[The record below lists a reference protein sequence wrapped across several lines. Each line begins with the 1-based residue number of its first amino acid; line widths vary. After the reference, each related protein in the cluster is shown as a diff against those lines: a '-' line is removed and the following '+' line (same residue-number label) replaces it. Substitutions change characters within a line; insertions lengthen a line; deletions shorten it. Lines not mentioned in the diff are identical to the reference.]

1 MAEYTGKI
9 EINPLQKSDKSLSY
23 YAFADIEI
31 KETDWKYDTVNNIY
45 TYKITTLNKPIVSD
59 IKDYTTKKSVMVDVN
74 YNDDNTITLSS
85 IHNDHVIA
93 TFVDYVP
100 DTKLSDADIFYPATK
115 DKAVTFTDGETL
127 ETKYLNGDLTKFSQT
142 NPNLSS
148 IRYVKKIK
156 EDTFIEN
163 KGKYSIVIYG
173 KEHKLG
179 LNVVVGTILKEDPN
193 TKVFTQITDGTIT
206 IDNNKTQSEGTTII
220 LTFDTKFI
228 GYIVLQ
234 KERALVV

>member
-9 EINPLQKSDKSLSY
+9 EISSLQKSDKSLSY

-163 KGKYSIVIYG
+163 KGKYSVVING
-173 KEHKLG
+173 SEHKLG
-179 LNVVVGTILKEDPN
+179 LNVIVSVIMKQDPD
-193 TKVFTQITDGTIT
+193 TKVYTQINDGVIL
-206 IDNNKTQSEGTTII
+206 IDNNKTYTEGTTVIV
-220 LTFDTKFI
+220 TFNSKFT
-228 GYIVLQ
+228 GFIVLQ
-234 KERALVV
+234 KEKFTV

>member
-9 EINPLQKSDKSLSY
+9 EISSLQKSDKSLSY

-163 KGKYSIVIYG
+163 KGKYSVVING
-173 KEHKLG
+173 SEHKLG
-179 LNVVVGTILKEDPN
+179 LNVVVSVIMKQEPD
-193 TKVFTQITDGTIT
+193 TKLYTQINDGIIS
-206 IDNNKTQSEGTTII
+206 IDNNKTYREGTTIVI
-220 LTFDTKFI
+220 MFDNKFT
-228 GYIVLQ
+228 GFIVLQ
-234 KERALVV
+234 KEKFTV

>member
-9 EINPLQKSDKSLSY
+9 EISSLQKSDKSLSY
-23 YAFADIEI
+23 YAFADVEI

-127 ETKYLNGDLTKFSQT
+127 EMKYLNGDLTKFSQT

-148 IRYVKKIK
+148 IRYVKQIK

-163 KGKYSIVIYG
+163 KGKYSIVING
-173 KEHKLG
+173 SEHKLG
-179 LNVVVGTILKEDPN
+179 LNVVVSVIMKQNPD
-193 TKVFTQITDGTIT
+193 TKLYTQINDGIIS
-206 IDNNKTQSEGTTII
+206 IDNNKTYREGTTIVI
-220 LTFDTKFI
+220 MFDSKFT
-228 GYIVLQ
+228 GFIVLQ
-234 KERALVV
+234 KEKFTV

>member
-9 EINPLQKSDKSLSY
+9 EISSLQKSDKSLSY
-23 YAFADIEI
+23 YAFADVEI

-127 ETKYLNGDLTKFSQT
+127 EMKYLNGDLTKFSQT

-148 IRYVKKIK
+148 IRYVKQIK

-163 KGKYSIVIYG
+163 KGKYSVVING
-173 KEHKLG
+173 SEHKLG
-179 LNVVVGTILKEDPN
+179 LNVVVSVIMKQDPD
-193 TKVFTQITDGTIT
+193 TKVYTQINDGVIS
-206 IDNNKTQSEGTTII
+206 IDNNKTYTEGTTVIV
-220 LTFDTKFI
+220 TFNSKFT
-228 GYIVLQ
+228 GFIVLQ
-234 KERALVV
+234 KEKFTV

>member
-9 EINPLQKSDKSLSY
+9 EISPLQKSDKSLSY
-23 YAFADIEI
+23 YAFADVEI

-127 ETKYLNGDLTKFSQT
+127 EMKYLNGDLTKFSQT

-148 IRYVKKIK
+148 IRYVKQIK

-173 KEHKLG
+173 SEHKLG
-179 LNVVVGTILKEDPN
+179 LNVIVSVIMKQDPD
-193 TKVFTQITDGTIT
+193 TKVYTQINDGVIL
-206 IDNNKTQSEGTTII
+206 IDNNKTYTEGTTVIV
-220 LTFDTKFI
+220 TFNSKFT
-228 GYIVLQ
+228 GFIVLQ
-234 KERALVV
+234 KEKFTV